1 MNFSPR
7 TNLQEWLARF
17 FSLNNNSLPVV
28 LFLSLLPLLAWF
40 NNHPVQVRNYNTVIT
55 GITTFDNVDVN
66 ARISLYYGAVF
77 IFSISFVL
85 LTTLFYLLY
94 KRYGI
99 GNTTLRPWMYISC
112 WGILNLLLMLGQT
125 EGENGL
131 EMPAAFGASVLLWQL
146 LRYVKKLPQG
156 LRSPFFFL
164 LNSLLALSL
173 AVFVL
178 RCVQAS
184 GGGMPFFTAYLIAF
198 VFSALLCLLM
208 AASRPKFRVSPA
220 LTPLFFFGHLS
231 VLADELYMV
240 LNQRNQ
246 SFFMPDILFFSGS
259 VLLLLLCILL
269 ALFYKR
275 IPRPAAYFKKTA
287 LPAVLSGLALYALYN
302 PFVEQSPDMFELAN
316 PANGVMRLFLH
327 GELPIVDAL
336 SSHVLSDIGFK
347 PLYVLLNGYSND
359 LGFFAYDFLYAAL
372 LLLIPYY
379 FLRRILR
386 SAVLAFALVLLFP
399 YLPYLVL
406 GHNIFACIPLL
417 LLLNMGKQPDIRRL
431 MLVALSLSLLVL
443 WRIDVAVSAL
453 AASGVLLSMQLI
465 RAPRPLRAL
474 VMIVK
479 VTAAFLAAIV
489 LVFVL
494 LYIRNNDV
502 YTNLLSA
509 KAYFGTAQAHALTHL
524 THHPDR
530 LFYLHYMVFPLLMAV
545 LMVWTLYRTFRTEYK
560 KDGAFLL
567 SALLFFLVY
576 YFANAQRGLVRH
588 SFIEENEFHISS
600 CLYLVAALFVYW
612 LYRSRKEAG
621 LLFVFSVTL
630 TVFCFSVGGGF
641 GFRSLSETLAQTAET
656 GRLIHPQTSKINR
669 VPGSEHF
676 AVQRYA
682 QLKKFMDT
690 YLPADA
696 TFADLSNSPMLY
708 FYTERRVPSYFN
720 QYLQNTVTD
729 WLLQQN
735 VKKLRSMNVPLAIFS
750 SVPQSWFDVTDGVPN
765 TIRYLPVTSYI
776 YENYEPY
783 AVLNRYYVW
792 KKKDLALPAPDS
804 LQADTGIIRQPQQY
818 DLRHYPYI
826 LGRSPLLGQLHPM
839 PEWKYTAGNIYD
851 VLSPQQ
857 KISSYLR
864 VDFEDIPYE
873 QIVFMHYFSGSDSLG
888 GFQFILHSGSG
899 VQSCLLPASAQYN
912 WIYRQ
917 VTNMRFRD
925 SNGEIIQP
933 KSVHLL
939 KREPNA

>member
-1 MNFSPR
+1 MNFSHR

-17 FSLNNNSLPVV
+17 FTLKNNSLPVV
-28 LFLSLLPLLAWF
+28 LFLSLLPLLVWF
-40 NNHPVQVRNYNTVIT
+40 NNHPLQVRTYDTVIT
-55 GITTFDNVDVN
+55 GIATFDNVDVK

-85 LTTLFYLLY
+85 LTALFYLLY
-94 KRYGI
+94 KRYGV

-112 WGILNLLLMLGQT
+112 WGTLNLLLMLGQA
-125 EGENGL
+125 EGGPGL
-131 EMPAAFGASVLLWQL
+131 EMPAAFGLTLLLWQL
-146 LRYVKKLPQG
+146 FRYVKRVPSGIK
-156 LRSPFFFL
+156 SPFFFL
-164 LNSLLALSL
+164 LLSLLSLSL
-173 AVFVL
+173 AVFAVRL
-178 RCVQAS
+178 AQAS
-184 GGGMPFFTAYLIAF
+184 ELKLPFFTAWLIA
-198 VFSALLCLLM
+198 VVISALLCYFTTG
-208 AASRPKFRVSPA
+208 SGPSFRVPA
-220 LTPLFFFGHLS
+220 ALVPLFFFGHLS
-231 VLADELYMV
+231 VLADELYMIS
-240 LNQRNQ
+240 NQHNRP
-246 SFFMPDILFFSGS
+246 FLTPDTLFFSGS
-259 VLLLLLCILL
+259 ALLLLSFILL
-269 ALFYKR
+269 QLFYR
-275 IPRPAAYFKKTA
+275 RHMRPAAYFKKIA

-359 LGFFAYDFLYAAL
+359 LSFFVYDFLYAAL

-406 GHNIFACIPLL
+406 GHNIFAAVPLL
-417 LLLNMGKQPDIRRL
+417 LLMRMGKQPDMRRL
-431 MLVALSLSLLVL
+431 MLTGLSLLFLVL

-453 AASGVLLSMQLI
+453 AASGVLLSIQIL
-465 RAPRPLRAL
+465 RAPQRMQAL
-474 VMIVK
+474 FSVVK
-479 VTAAFLAAIV
+479 TAAVFLLISATA
-489 LVFVL
+489 FVL

-530 LFYLHYMVFPLLMAV
+530 LFYLHYVVFPLLMAV
-545 LMVWTLYRTFRTEYK
+545 LLLWTLYRSFYSEYK

-600 CLYLVAALFVYW
+600 CLYLVTAIFVYW
-612 LYRSRKEAG
+612 LYRSKKEAG
-621 LLFVFSVTL
+621 LIFIFCVTVAVFS
-630 TVFCFSVGGGF
+630 FSAGGGF
-641 GFRSLSETLAQTAET
+641 GFRSLNETLTRTAEA
-656 GRLIHPQTSKINR
+656 GRLIRPQPYKINR
-669 VPGSEHF
+669 VRGSEDF
-676 AVQRYA
+676 ALQRYA
-682 QLKKFMDT
+682 QLKRFMDSH
-690 YLPADA
+690 LPADA

-729 WLLQQN
+729 WLLEEN

-750 SVPQSWFDVTDGVPN
+750 SVPQSWFDITDGVPN

-792 KKKDLALPAPDS
+792 KKKDLALPSPDS
-804 LQADTGIIRQPQQY
+804 QQGDTGIIRQPQLY
-818 DLRHYPYI
+818 DVRHYPYI
-826 LGRSPLLGQLHPM
+826 LGRSPLLQQLRPIT
-839 PEWKYTAGNIYD
+839 EWKYSRGAVYD
-851 VLSPQQ
+851 VPVAQQ
-857 KISSYLR
+857 KLSGYLR

-873 QIVFMHYFSGSDSLG
+873 QTVFMHYFFENDSLG
-888 GFQFILHSGSG
+888 GFQFILHGG
-899 VQSCLLPASAQYN
+899 AGIQSCLLPVGAQYN
-912 WIYRQ
+912 WIYHS

-925 SNGEIIQP
+925 SNGAIIQP

-939 KREPNA
+939 KREPEA